1 MTTIREIAKKAGVSI
16 GTVDRVIHNR
26 GRVSRNAKE
35 KISKIIKECNYRPNV
50 FASHLSLAK
59 NYTFA
64 VLVPEPAQDGRYWE
78 LPLKGMQKAAEE
90 LKPYKVRVRYI
101 HYDKYS
107 ETSFFRAGER
117 LLRMRREIDGVV
129 IAPVLSR
136 AAETFLEKIPPGLP
150 FVFIDSTVPNTR
162 CLSFIGQN
170 PFRSG
175 VLAAKLM
182 DMLAGGGGSVA
193 VTRIVPQDYHIDD
206 RVNGF
211 LAFFDNR
218 PSVRLV
224 TYEADRKSD
233 ESAFAHLAPRILKEN
248 PDLRGIFIPS
258 AIVHQVAEILK
269 RKQPDR
275 KVHLVGYDLVEA
287 NLPYLRE
294 GWIDFIIS
302 QRPEIQG
309 YQGVY
314 LLYQHL
320 LLKNPVPRTLNLPL
334 DIVTSENLE
343 DYLGTS

>member
-35 KISKIIKECNYRPNV
+35 KISKIIKECNYKPNV

-90 LKPYKVRVRYI
+90 LKPYKVRIRYF

-107 ETSFFRAGER
+107 ETSFFKAGEKF
-117 LLRMRREIDGVV
+117 LRNRREIDGAV
-129 IAPVLSR
+129 IAPVLSH
-136 AAETFLEKIPPGLP
+136 AAETFLEKIPSSLP
-150 FVFIDSTVPNTR
+150 YVFIDSTVPNTR

-182 DMLAGGGGSVA
+182 YMLTGDGGSVA
-193 VTRIVPQDYHIDD
+193 VTRIVPQDYHLDD

-224 TYEADRKSD
+224 IYEADRKSD
-233 ESAFAHLAPRILKEN
+233 ESAFAHLTPRIMKEN
-248 PDLRGIFIPS
+248 PDLRGIFIPI
-258 AIVHQVAEILK
+258 ALGHQVAEILK
-269 RKQPDR
+269 RKQPGR
-275 KVHLVGYDLVEA
+275 KVHVVGYDLVEA

-320 LLKNPVPRTLNLPL
+320 LLKNAVPRILNLPL

-343 DYLGTS
+343 DYLGSS